1 MTASAAAIRPRAPR
15 SRRPARIASRLAFY
29 ILIAIF
35 VLVSLFPFYWILIT
49 SLKTQGDLSK
59 GTTSLLPG
67 HISLGSYTADFTQ
80 TSSGGVNFTRA
91 LLNSAIVALSATVLT
106 VLIGSLAGYGL
117 ARTKLPGRPVIL
129 GFILIAGFFPIMAMV
144 GPLFIAYRRI
154 GWLDTYQGLV
164 VSYLIY
170 TLPIATW
177 FLANYFAQ
185 IPAALEE
192 AAIVDGATRL
202 QALRRVIIPVA
213 LPGVFT
219 ATIMSFI
226 LAWNDFTF
234 ALSFMQSADHYT
246 APVAIVNLGQGA
258 SNFEVLFNRIDAAVV
273 VITIPIAL
281 IVIFAQRR
289 IVSGLTAGALK

>member
-1 MTASAAAIRPRAPR
+1 VTRRKIL
-15 SRRPARIASRLAFY
+15 SRTGFFILLAV
-29 ILIAIF
+29 F
-35 VLVSLFPFYWILIT
+35 VLVSLFPFYWIVIT
-49 SLKTQGDLSK
+49 SLKTQAQLSK
-59 GTTSLLPG
+59 GTTSLFPDHL
-67 HISLGSYTADFTQ
+67 SFGSYSADFSQ
-80 TSSGGVNFTRA
+80 TTSGGVNFARA

-106 VLIGSLAGYGL
+106 VILAALAGYGL
-117 ARTKLPGRPVIL
+117 ARTKLRGSPVIL
-129 GFILIAGFFPIMAMV
+129 GFILVAGFFPIMAMV
-144 GPLFIAYRRI
+144 GPLFLAYRRI

-177 FLANYFAQ
+177 FLTNYFSQ
-185 IPAALEE
+185 IPVALEE

-202 QALRRVIIPVA
+202 QALWRVIIPVA
-213 LPGVFT
+213 LPGVLT

-234 ALSFMQSADHYT
+234 SLSFMQSPDHYT
-246 APVAIVNLGQGA
+246 APVAIVDLGQGA
-258 SNFEVLFNRIDAAVV
+258 SSFEVLYNRIDAAVV